1 MKNYKKKEESGLV
14 LFVEAFL
21 TIVAIPVGFMLALI
35 SETGKRKY

>member
-14 LFVEAFL
+14 LFIKAFL